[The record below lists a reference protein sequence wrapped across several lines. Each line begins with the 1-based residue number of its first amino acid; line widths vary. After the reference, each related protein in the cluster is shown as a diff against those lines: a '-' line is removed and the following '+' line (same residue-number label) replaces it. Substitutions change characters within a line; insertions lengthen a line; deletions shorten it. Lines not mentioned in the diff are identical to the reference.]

1 MIGTRTFI
9 PAQRFEYRNPKILAH
24 AKGQPCQNCGRE
36 DGSTVAAHSNSAEH
50 GKAKGMKAH
59 DLFVAFLCTGNGSRQ
74 GCHDWLDS
82 ESHRPDPTGVYSPMR
97 ADKREMFLNAM
108 FKTQVILLRDRII
121 G

>member
-24 AKGQPCQNCGRE
+24 AKGQPCQNCGRD

-59 DLFVAFLCTGNGSRQ
+59 DLFTAYLCGQ
-74 GCHDWLDS
+74 CHTWLDS

-97 ADKREMFLNAM
+97 ADKREMFIKAM
-108 FKTQVILLRDRII
+108 FKTQVILLRDGVIR
-121 G
+121 